1 MEIFIAQHCKT
12 ATNVKVHSTSKNW
25 KLKAK
30 ILLQPHFTLVIWM
43 SMNKSNKKAIQIH
56 ELSEILQKGHYINY
70 NTHTIFKAGKK
81 KNLNN

>member
-1 MEIFIAQHCKT
+1 
-12 ATNVKVHSTSKNW
+12 
-25 KLKAK
+25 
-30 ILLQPHFTLVIWM
+30 
-43 SMNKSNKKAIQIH
+43 MNKSNKKAIQIH